1 MDNLLADTIVTN
13 FNLLLPIIP
22 VVLFVV
28 VMIMNNRKKM
38 SAGVICRKEQL

>member
-28 VMIMNNRKKM
+28 VMIMNNRKK
-38 SAGVICRKEQL
+38 R

>member
-1 MDNLLADTIVTN
+1 MDNLLADTIVTY

-28 VMIMNNRKKM
+28 IMIIDNRKK
-38 SAGVICRKEQL
+38 R